1 MNDEAK
7 AILALIPNA
16 KFQQKPDGTLIWADT
31 RVQPTETEIQ
41 AKITE
46 LQAQY
51 DAKAYARARRQK
63 FPNEHDLLVAL
74 WEKVMEDRSESA
86 DALQVIRTQVKSDNP
101 KP

>member
-31 RVQPTETEIQ
+31 RIQPTETEIQ

-46 LQAQY
+46 L
-51 DAKAYARARRQK
+51 
-63 FPNEHDLLVAL
+63 
-74 WEKVMEDRSESA
+74 
-86 DALQVIRTQVKSDNP
+86 
-101 KP
+101 